1 MALGKSLGNILG
13 DYFGDEVVNLNEE
26 NLNQLKSDSNTTQVT
41 SKKDLQSKTTVGD
54 IQNIL
59 IKDIQLSPFQTR
71 RNFIPEKI
79 ESLAKSIKETGLIHP
94 VILLLKTNTQESKLE
109 YILIAGERRLRAC
122 QYLGAKEIMGLIKRE
137 EDLSDSQ
144 HAMLTAMEN
153 LEREDLNPIE
163 LANTFIMLMQT
174 QVLDEKGVAELL
186 KTSVQYVKNYLR
198 LLTLVEPVQ
207 DAIANGKIGEG
218 QARHLVGLEMDKQL
232 EMLDLILQ
240 KDLTVREIIEILNS
254 KPLKDAN
261 KFITKNHNINP
272 EYFRRAQK
280 LATFFPNSKLKCLG
294 DDEKGK
300 IVISWGE

>member
-13 DYFGDEVVNLNEE
+13 DYFGDEIVNLNESTQE
-26 NLNQLKSDSNTTQVT
+26 ETIIPVKVNIATVNT
-41 SKKDLQSKTTVGD
+41 SSASH
-54 IQNIL
+54 IQTIS
-59 IKDIQLSPFQTR
+59 IKNIQLSPFQTR
-71 RNFIPEKI
+71 RNFDVEKI

-94 VILLLKTNTQESKLE
+94 VIVLQKTQEDETKIAE
-109 YILIAGERRLRAC
+109 YILIAGERRLKAC
-122 QYLGAKEIMGLIKRE
+122 QYLGAVEIMALIKKE
-137 EDLSDSQ
+137 EELNDSQ

-174 QVLDEKGVAELL
+174 QVLDEKGLAELL
-186 KTSVQYVKNYLR
+186 KSSVQYIKNYLR
-198 LLTLVEPVQ
+198 LLTLAEQVQ
-207 DAIANGKIGEG
+207 DAISSGKIGEG
-218 QARHLVGLEMDKQL
+218 QARQLVGLEVDKQL
-232 EMLDLILQ
+232 EMLDLIIQ
-240 KDLTVREIIEILNS
+240 KDLTVREIIEVLS
-254 KPLKDAN
+254 HKPLKEAN

>member
-13 DYFGDEVVNLNEE
+13 DYFGDEVINLNETVD
-26 NLNQLKSDSNTTQVT
+26 LQPNTTPTVATKVQIST
-41 SKKDLQSKTTVGD
+41 SD
-54 IQNIL
+54 IQNIA

-71 RNFIPEKI
+71 RNFDVDKI
-79 ESLAKSIKETGLIHP
+79 ESLAKSIIETGLIHP
-94 VILLLKTNTQESKLE
+94 VIILQKTQADETKSNE
-109 YILIAGERRLRAC
+109 YVLIAGERRLRAC
-122 QYLGAKEIMGLIKRE
+122 QYLGAVEIMSLIKRE

-174 QVLDEKGVAELL
+174 QVLDEKGLADLL
-186 KTSVQYVKNYLR
+186 KSSVQYVKNYLR
-198 LLTLVEPVQ
+198 LLTLVEQVQ
-207 DAIANGKIGEG
+207 DAISNGKIGEG
-218 QARHLVGLEMDKQL
+218 QARQLVGLESDKQL
-232 EMLDLILQ
+232 EMLDLIIQ
-240 KDLTVREIIEILNS
+240 KDLTVREIIEILSN
-254 KPLKDAN
+254 KPLKEAN
-261 KFITKNHNINP
+261 KFISKNHNINP

-294 DDEKGK
+294 DDDKGK

>member
-26 NLNQLKSDSNTTQVT
+26 NQNLPQSVT
-41 SKKDLQSKTTVGD
+41 SAQVSLKKETKSQTTVGD

-94 VILLLKTNTQESKLE
+94 VILLQKTSAVGTKPE

-122 QYLGAKEIMGLIKRE
+122 QYLGAKEIMGLIKHE

-174 QVLDEKGVAELL
+174 QILDEKGVAELL

-254 KPLKDAN
+254 KPLKEAN
-261 KFITKNHNINP
+261 KFIQKNHNINP

-294 DDEKGK
+294 DDDKGK

>member
-13 DYFGDEVVNLNEE
+13 DYFGDEVVSLNETPTPQTE
-26 NLNQLKSDSNTTQVT
+26 TNIKIAKTQ
-41 SKKDLQSKTTVGD
+41 TVIGD

-59 IKDIQLSPFQTR
+59 IKKIQLSPFQTR
-71 RNFIPEKI
+71 RNFDVDKI

-94 VILLLKTNTQESKLE
+94 VIILQKNQLDQSKPAE

-122 QYLGAKEIMGLIKRE
+122 QYLGATEIMSLIKKE
-137 EDLSDSQ
+137 SDLSDSQ

-174 QVLDEKGVAELL
+174 QVLDEKGLSELL
-186 KTSVQYVKNYLR
+186 KSSVQYIKNYLR
-198 LLTLVEPVQ
+198 LLTLTEQVQ
-207 DAIANGKIGEG
+207 DAISSGKIGEG
-218 QARHLVGLEMDKQL
+218 QARQLVGLETDKQL
-232 EMLDLILQ
+232 EMLDLIIQ
-240 KDLTVREIIEILNS
+240 KDLTVREIIEILSNKS
-254 KPLKDAN
+254 LKEAN
-261 KFITKNHNINP
+261 KFIPKNHNINP

>member
-13 DYFGDEVVNLNEE
+13 DYFGDEVVNLNETNE
-26 NLNQLKSDSNTTQVT
+26 NQLIATPVVITKVKIST
-41 SKKDLQSKTTVGD
+41 GD
-54 IQNIL
+54 IQNIA

-71 RNFIPEKI
+71 RNFDINKI
-79 ESLAKSIKETGLIHP
+79 QSLAKSIKETGLIHP
-94 VILLLKTNTQESKLE
+94 VIVLQKTQANPTKASE

-122 QYLGAKEIMGLIKRE
+122 QYLGATEIMSLIKRE

-174 QVLDEKGVAELL
+174 QVLDEKGLAELL
-186 KTSVQYVKNYLR
+186 KASVQYVKNYLR
-198 LLTLVEPVQ
+198 LLTLTEQVQ

-218 QARHLVGLEMDKQL
+218 QARQLVGLESDKQL

-240 KDLTVREIIEILNS
+240 KDLTVREIIDILNN
-254 KPLKDAN
+254 KPLKEAN
-261 KFITKNHNINP
+261 KFISKNHNINP

>member
-13 DYFGDEVVNLNEE
+13 DYFGDEVINLNETVD
-26 NLNQLKSDSNTTQVT
+26 LQPNTTATVATKVQIST
-41 SKKDLQSKTTVGD
+41 SD
-54 IQNIL
+54 IQNIA

-71 RNFIPEKI
+71 RNFDVDKI

-94 VILLLKTNTQESKLE
+94 VIILQKTQADKTKSSE
-109 YILIAGERRLRAC
+109 YVLIAGERRLRAC
-122 QYLGAKEIMGLIKRE
+122 QYLGAVEIMSLIKRE

-174 QVLDEKGVAELL
+174 QVLDEKGLADLL
-186 KTSVQYVKNYLR
+186 KSSVQYVKNYLR
-198 LLTLVEPVQ
+198 LLTLVEQVQ
-207 DAIANGKIGEG
+207 DAISNGKIGEG
-218 QARHLVGLEMDKQL
+218 QARQLVGLESDKQL
-232 EMLDLILQ
+232 EMLDLIIQ
-240 KDLTVREIIEILNS
+240 KDLTVREIIEILSN
-254 KPLKDAN
+254 KPLKEAN
-261 KFITKNHNINP
+261 KFISKNHNINP

-294 DDEKGK
+294 DDDKGK